1 MVETIEK
8 THTRPASLML
18 GFGPSN
24 AFDLLGKGMT
34 VNGQLPMLLRAI
46 LKGCTQGSEAGGQ
59 RRRGRHAKS
68 TTLTGRARPA
78 GRDLKIPTIGWIQCL
93 RRPRCVST
101 TSRHGTRANGRLHS
115 SLEPSA
121 YEEEEFEPK

>member
-1 MVETIEK
+1 MVKTIEK

-59 RRRGRHAKS
+59 Q
-68 TTLTGRARPA
+68 PA
-78 GRDLKIPTIGWIQCL
+78 DASSDLVIF
-93 RRPRCVST
+93 
-101 TSRHGTRANGRLHS
+101 TSRLCDA
-115 SLEPSA
+115 
-121 YEEEEFEPK
+121 

>member
-1 MVETIEK
+1 MVKTIEK

-46 LKGCTQGSEAGGQ
+46 LKGKICTA
-59 RRRGRHAKS
+59 
-68 TTLTGRARPA
+68 
-78 GRDLKIPTIGWIQCL
+78 
-93 RRPRCVST
+93 
-101 TSRHGTRANGRLHS
+101 
-115 SLEPSA
+115 
-121 YEEEEFEPK
+121 F